1 MAFSEGQITRLR
13 TRLLYYQQH
22 QGRKELG
29 RDMPWK
35 TVSGRIV
42 LKTGVDVPEERLRQF
57 VEGVPVEK
65 GSKDKHYPV
74 LQEDRLEAVRG
85 FLTHKDVAYLG
96 AHELVEDAPIHHA
109 AYSLS
114 EFING
119 GDSKTYGGI
128 NGEFEQVV
136 HDRGEIK
143 EKRVYF
149 SAAAGSHISTVTE
162 VESCYDHAGSKPFSS
177 WTETDRKRRLRARF
191 RRRGWALG
199 ATKNAVIA
207 FLLSADDGK
216 YSHSYFQVSDSSNFS
231 EMALLHF
238 PVPIETQP
246 FDNFMKKDQ
255 PDIGNVDPRFSSR
268 IISSVLFF
276 RRDVRKAQVAVK
288 EP

>member
-13 TRLLYYQQH
+13 TRLRYYQQH

-57 VEGVPVEK
+57 VDSVPVEK

-119 GDSKTYGGI
+119 GDSKTYSGLE
-128 NGEFEQVV
+128 GEFEQVI
-136 HDRGEIK
+136 RKQGEIR
-143 EKRVYF
+143 EKRICF
-149 SAAAGSHISTVTE
+149 STSAEGHVSTVTE
-162 VESCYDHAGSKPFSS
+162 IESCYDDAETKPFSS
-177 WTETDRKRRLRARF
+177 WTETDRKRRLRTRF
-191 RRRGWALG
+191 RRKGWAIRAKQG
-199 ATKNAVIA
+199 ACIA
-207 FLLSADDGK
+207 FLLFADDGA
-216 YSHSYFQVSDSSNFS
+216 YSHSYLRVYDLSKPCDL
-231 EMALLHF
+231 ALLRY
-238 PVPIETQP
+238 PVLEETHPRYTDLQNELA
-246 FDNFMKKDQ
+246 DVSH
-255 PDIGNVDPRFSSR
+255 VDP
-268 IISSVLFF
+268 VLSNRVVSNIDFF
-276 RRDVRKAQVAVK
+276 RQDVREAQSAG
-288 EP
+288 